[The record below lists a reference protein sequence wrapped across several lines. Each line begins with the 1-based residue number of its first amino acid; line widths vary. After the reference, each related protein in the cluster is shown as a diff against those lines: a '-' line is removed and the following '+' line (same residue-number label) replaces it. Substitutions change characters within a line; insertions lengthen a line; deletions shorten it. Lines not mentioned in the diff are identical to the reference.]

1 MKRTPTHD
9 EIIKAQDKARGILQ
23 LIRQHAD
30 NISSQVYDMDCDV
43 SQDELYDDIADLHDK
58 VTALISSLDKAEDE
72 IELALLEE
80 VD

>member
-9 EIIKAQDKARGILQ
+9 EIIKAQDKAKGILR
-23 LIRQHAD
+23 LVRQHAD
-30 NISSQVYDMDCDV
+30 SISNKVQDMDCDL
-43 SQDELYDDIADLHDK
+43 SQDELYDDIADLQDI
-58 VTALISSLDKAEDE
+58 VITLISSVDKAEDE

>member
-9 EIIKAQDKARGILQ
+9 EIIEAQDKARDILQ

-30 NISSQVYDMDCDV
+30 SISSQVYDMDCGL

-72 IELALLEE
+72 IELALLKE
-80 VD
+80 DN

>member
-9 EIIKAQDKARGILQ
+9 EIIEAQDKAKGILQ
-23 LIRQHAD
+23 LVRQHAD
-30 NISSQVYDMDCDV
+30 SISNKVYDMDCDV

-72 IELALLEE
+72 IELALLKE
-80 VD
+80 DN

>member
-9 EIIKAQDKARGILQ
+9 EIIEAQDKAKGILQ
-23 LIRQHAD
+23 LVRQHAD
-30 NISSQVYDMDCDV
+30 SISNKVYDMDCDV
-43 SQDELYDDIADLHDK
+43 SQDELYDDIADLHDI
-58 VTALISSLDKAEDE
+58 VLALISSVDKAEDE